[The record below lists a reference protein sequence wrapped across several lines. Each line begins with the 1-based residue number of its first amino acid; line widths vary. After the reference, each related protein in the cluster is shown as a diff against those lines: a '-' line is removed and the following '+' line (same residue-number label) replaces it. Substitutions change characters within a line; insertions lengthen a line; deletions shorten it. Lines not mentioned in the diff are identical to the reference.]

1 MKVYNEEKTEVL
13 ETCDLTKGFLKTDKI
28 LKVHHEAVP
37 AIPAVTVAS
46 KIEVILKNGGKIIE
60 VDGVY
65 YEVVKEFPNG
75 GMTVEEIEETPG
87 VPKQEAYDEYEEIFV
102 FVPYTEEELEK
113 QNLDKYENRVVELL
127 REKYSLNQELAILR
141 QRDEKPEEYA
151 AYNEYA
157 EACKT
162 KAKIELNIQTVGK
175 E

>member
-37 AIPAVTVAS
+37 AIPAVTVVS
-46 KIEVILKNGGKIIE
+46 KIEGILTNGGKVMEIDDI
-60 VDGVY
+60 Y

-102 FVPYTEEELEK
+102 FVPYTAEELEK

-141 QRDEKPEEYA
+141 QRDKKPDEYA

-157 EACKT
+157 EECKV
-162 KAKIELNIQTVGK
+162 KAKAEFKI
-175 E
+175 